1 MAGCRTALVAVFCA
15 LALGACSSLTLT
27 DAATLSRAGQAAS
40 LQMEQNASVSAETL
54 TALKR
59 AVAFNDGFNNAV
71 GNPDSQKF
79 VADEAIIQ
87 TNLARYAKAL
97 TSLSSAYAAL
107 GDLAGYDASGSFN
120 TAMDKLAADTQ
131 SFIAG
136 IDPAIKV
143 PAVVPV
149 AARSFGG
156 IVISSMQA
164 DAIVDAS
171 AQIEQQL
178 KTLIDVL
185 KERDTRKLL
194 VLNSAMVQGQLTQ
207 AAAEGFASGAYSYAP
222 LLDSLGAPLN
232 LKSTAKADE
241 LVPKNEKLLAG
252 LRNVVITEAG
262 GPADA
267 LGASYDKS
275 LAALD
280 ALVPLHESL
289 QNGAPLNLATL
300 TAIVGKLQSIATA
313 LQPGKGK

>member
-40 LQMEQNASVSAETL
+40 LQMEQNASISAETL

-185 KERDTRKLL
+185 KEPDTRKLL

-275 LAALD
+275 LAALE